1 MGTIT
6 AQTIVNNAALQ
17 LTDVAN
23 VRWTSAELLG
33 WLNDGLRQIVTMQP
47 NATSKISNV
56 QLVAGTRQSIPSDGW
71 MLLRVHRNMGSD
83 GATPGRAIRVIS
95 REVMDS
101 FNPYWHTDTAT
112 AEVKNFIYDIED
124 QMAFY
129 VYPPQI
135 GGQYIEL
142 NYSQQPTNLTL
153 SQVIP
158 IFDVFASALLDYI
171 MYRAC
176 SKDAEYAPG
185 LQLAQLYLSTFT
197 AAIAVKDKSEKEVAP
212 DNALGVRNPA
222 VRGSDS

>member
-17 LTDVAN
+17 LTDVSN
-23 VRWTSAELLG
+23 VRWTSAELLS

-47 NATSKISNV
+47 NAASKIGTIA
-56 QLVAGTRQSIPSDGW
+56 LIAGTRQSIPSDGW
-71 MLLRVHRNMGSD
+71 MLLRVLRNMGTD
-83 GATPGRAIRVIS
+83 GLTPGRAIRVIS
-95 REVMDS
+95 REVMDA
-101 FNPYWHTDTAT
+101 FNPYWHTDTPT
-112 AEVKNFIYDIED
+112 LEVKNFIYDIED
-124 QMAFY
+124 QLAFH
-129 VYPPQI
+129 VYPPQKS
-135 GGQYIEL
+135 GQYIEL
-142 NYSQQPTNLTL
+142 NYSQSPTNLTL
-153 SQVIP
+153 SQAIP

-197 AAIAVKDKSEKEVAP
+197 AAIAVKDKSEKEVTP
-212 DNALGVRNPA
+212 DNALGLRNPA